1 MVHLRPATPAD
12 SPFLAALEREVMEAH
27 AQALWGQFH
36 PAVLSAFD
44 LSNTRVA
51 LFDGQP
57 VGFLMVER
65 EDRHL
70 RLRKLY
76 LAPGVQGRGWGR
88 QLLALV
94 RREAEATNLT
104 LRLSV
109 LRPNTRALAFYQRE
123 GMVEVESTPDRIF
136 LEMPR
141 ARICVDV
148 LETTASPL

>member
-1 MVHLRPATPAD
+1 MINLRHATPAD
-12 SPFLAALEREVMEAH
+12 SLFLAALERDVMETH
-27 AQALWGQFH
+27 TLALWGQFH

-51 LFDGQP
+51 LFDGQA
-57 VGFLMVER
+57 VGYLMVER

-94 RREAEATNLT
+94 RREADAANLT

-109 LRPNTRALAFYQRE
+109 LRPNVRALAFYQRE
-123 GMVEVESTPDRIF
+123 GMIETESTADRIF

-141 ARICVDV
+141 ARLSADV
-148 LETTASPL
+148 LESAASPL

>member
-1 MVHLRPATPAD
+1 
-12 SPFLAALEREVMEAH
+12 
-27 AQALWGQFH
+27 
-36 PAVLSAFD
+36 
-44 LSNTRVA
+44 
-51 LFDGQP
+51 
-57 VGFLMVER
+57 
-65 EDRHL
+65 L

-76 LAPGVQGRGWGR
+76 FAPGVQGRGWGR

-94 RREAEATNLT
+94 RREAEAANLT

-123 GMVEVESTPDRIF
+123 GMVEVESTPDRVF

-141 ARICVDV
+141 ARVCVDV